1 MKKLKLLILNTM
13 NFPPDRGGIASY
25 TGEIATHL
33 CAMGDEVTVATFP
46 VPGANTFDAEQPYK
60 TIRRNFYRF
69 ELPDSRL
76 HPVRFLLLYGLK
88 IVTMIA
94 HLTWIARRHR
104 IDAIH
109 VIVWN
114 PGALAAWAVSR
125 LVGVPYY
132 VTAHAREVFLR
143 RTSRSRRLMRAVF
156 SGARMVFA
164 VSHYTKSILV
174 REGVPPDHIKVIL
187 NGTDACKFHP
197 NVNTSPVRKRFSLD
211 GRRVILTVSRLEP
224 RKGVDLVLRG
234 LGSLV
239 KAFPDILYMVVGDG
253 RERSRWT
260 ELAGELGLSE
270 HVRFIHRIEEEEMIQ
285 LYAACDLFVLP
296 CRELVEGGEVLDAEG
311 FGIAFLEANACGK
324 PVVAGRSGG
333 AVDAVKDGETGLLV
347 DPRDEKAISGAIEL
361 LLRDRALAERLGRN
375 GRKRVVEDLDWQ
387 HLTPLYH
394 EAMVN

>member
-1 MKKLKLLILNTM
+1 MKKMKLLMLNTM

-25 TGEIATHL
+25 AGEIATHL
-33 CAMGDEVTVATFP
+33 CALGDEVLVATFP
-46 VPGANTFDAEQPYK
+46 VPGDSAFDADRPYK

-69 ELPDSRL
+69 ELPDSRSN
-76 HPVRFLLLYGLK
+76 PFRFLLLYGLK
-88 IVTMIA
+88 IVAMIV
-94 HLTWIARRHR
+94 HLTWIALRHR

-114 PGALAAWAVSR
+114 PGAVAAWVVSR
-125 LVGVPYY
+125 LIGVPYY

-143 RTSRSRRLMRAVF
+143 RTSRTRRLMSAVF
-156 SGARMVFA
+156 RGARMVFA

-174 REGVPPDHIKVIL
+174 REGVPSDHIKVIL
-187 NGTDACKFHP
+187 NGTDACKFNP
-197 NVNTSPVRKRFSLD
+197 DVNTSTVRKRFDLD
-211 GRRVILTVSRLEP
+211 GKRLILTVSRLEP
-224 RKGVDLVLRG
+224 RKGIDHVLRV
-234 LGSLV
+234 LVPLV

-260 ELAGELGLSE
+260 ELARDLGLTE
-270 HVRFIHRIEEEEMIQ
+270 HVRFIHHIEEEEMIQ

-296 CRELVEGGEVLDAEG
+296 CRELVVGGEVLDAEG

-347 DPRDEKAISGAIEL
+347 DPRDEKAISGAIERL
-361 LLRDRALAERLGRN
+361 LCDRDLAERLGRN
-375 GRKRVVEDLDWQ
+375 GRRRVVEYLDWR
-387 HLTPLYH
+387 HLTPHYH
-394 EAMVN
+394 ETMVS